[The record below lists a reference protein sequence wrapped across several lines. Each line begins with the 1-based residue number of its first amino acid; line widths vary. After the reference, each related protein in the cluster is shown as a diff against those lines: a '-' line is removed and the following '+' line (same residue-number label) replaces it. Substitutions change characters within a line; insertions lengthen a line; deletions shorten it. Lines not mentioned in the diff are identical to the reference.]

1 MQALHAILKVYYE
14 VQRARVV
21 GCSPS
26 EAPGPALA
34 PCCGSARLLHRSR
47 CLKAGYS
54 SRARATKDL
63 DLAVASGVADGSS
76 IRDLLID
83 ALSEDPDGEPLGNLG
98 STS

>member
-1 MQALHAILKVYYE
+1 MQALHAILKFTMRSNVPGWSGAP
-14 VQRARVV
+14 RAR
-21 GCSPS
+21 PRDRLWH
-26 EAPGPALA
+26 LA
-34 PCCGSARLLHRSR
+34 AGQRGYFTAADV
-47 CLKAGYS
+47 LKAGYS

-63 DLAVASGVADGSS
+63 DLAVANGVADGSS